1 MEVPID
7 EKEISIKSGAHGGG
21 RRREVGIGLALRCW
35 MMDGDGE
42 AAGEEP
48 ALEGAR
54 DADDGQQPSAT
65 PH

>member
-48 ALEGAR
+48 N
-54 DADDGQQPSAT
+54 S
-65 PH
+65 